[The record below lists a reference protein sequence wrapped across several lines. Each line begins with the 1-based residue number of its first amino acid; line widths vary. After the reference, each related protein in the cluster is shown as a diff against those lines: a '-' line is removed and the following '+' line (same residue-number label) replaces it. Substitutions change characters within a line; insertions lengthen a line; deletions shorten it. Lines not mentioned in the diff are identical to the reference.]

1 MSTGVFDCDS
11 HVFEPIEI
19 WTKHLDPEYRVSAR
33 SAFYYE
39 TDGGPATVILNG
51 RPARPMSANGINRHA
66 IWRPGMTPER
76 IGGLDPKATHPIN
89 PGAHDPK
96 ARLADMDTMGISR
109 ALLLPTL
116 FSEYFPL
123 IENPDVAWALAR
135 AYNDWIEAF
144 AATSPARLI
153 PAAVLP
159 MQSPGLALHELARVA
174 GKRFPAVVVRPSYF
188 NQRFPNHHDY
198 DAVWAEIERLG
209 LAACIVPSAGS
220 TNPEWTSM
228 GSYIER
234 VATHLRIGHPV
245 AEAVAPMM
253 DSATLLTAFCFFGHL
268 ERYPR
273 LKTAFLHGGAS
284 WLPLVLEKSETYLWL
299 MSSTQD
305 VTLEPEELF
314 FERPSLIGF
323 DTWETSIGRMPEVFG
338 SVAAW
343 GSRYPQHDASSADE
357 VSGMLQRHGVSAAH
371 AERLLEQ
378 NAARFFGVES
388 ASPAARD

>member
-1 MSTGVFDCDS
+1 MSNQRIFDCDS
-11 HVFEPIEI
+11 HVFEPADI
-19 WTKHLDPEYRVSAR
+19 WTKYLDPEYRVLAR

-39 TDGGPATVILNG
+39 SNGHAPATVILNG
-51 RPARPMSANGINRHA
+51 RPARPLSANGINRQA
-66 IWRPGMTPER
+66 IWRPGMTPEQ
-76 IGGLDPKATHPIN
+76 IGGLDPNVVHPIN
-89 PGAHDPK
+89 PGAREPE
-96 ARLADMDTMGISR
+96 ARLADMDAMGVAA

-116 FSEYFPL
+116 FSEYYPL
-123 IENPDVAWALAR
+123 VENPDVAWALAR
-135 AYNDWIEAF
+135 AYNDWIADF
-144 AATSPARLI
+144 ASVSPERFVAT
-153 PAAVLP
+153 AVLP

-174 GKRFPAVVVRPSYF
+174 ANGFRAVVVRPSYF
-188 NQRFPNHHDY
+188 NQRFPNHRDY

-209 LAACIVPSAGS
+209 VAACIVPSAGA

-234 VATHLRIGHPV
+234 VAAHLRIGHPV

-273 LKTAFLHGGAS
+273 LKVAFLHGGAS

-323 DTWETSIGRMPEVFG
+323 DTWE
-338 SVAAW
+338 
-343 GSRYPQHDASSADE
+343 
-357 VSGMLQRHGVSAAH
+357 
-371 AERLLEQ
+371 
-378 NAARFFGVES
+378 
-388 ASPAARD
+388 